1 VSDPS
6 SNKLTASES
15 LKAMEDGTLTSRA
28 LVDACLEQSA
38 ARDEDVGAWIYLDP
52 DQARRA
58 ADAADVKRAAGEDLG
73 PLHGVP
79 VGLKDIL
86 DTADMP
92 TENGSK
98 LHAGRRPATDS
109 TVAHLLRKAGA
120 IIMGKTVTTEF
131 AMSAPGKTK
140 NPHDP
145 SRTPGGSSSGSAAS
159 VADFQVP
166 LSIGSQTGGSMIRP
180 ASYCGIHGF
189 KPTFGCISR
198 AGMSPLARPL
208 DHPGIYAR
216 SIEDIARTGDV
227 LMQKDPADLDMRG
240 HPHANLMDAIKAGV
254 PETAPRIAFVKG
266 PMWQA
271 AEPYMDDLFADVVE
285 RLGDTAQEIEMTGI
299 FDQALDCHAT
309 VMMANVIAN
318 LGDVIRESPEKLHPE
333 TLRRT
338 KDSFEILA
346 EDYIKAIE
354 FRDTIAAA
362 VDRIFDNWDVIITPA
377 APGEAPLGLESTGN
391 AIFQKLWTLVGTP
404 SVTLPK
410 LTGPNGMPIGVQVHG
425 RIGHDGDL
433 LRNAM
438 WIEGTL

>member
-1 VSDPS
+1 MPDPS
-6 SNKLTASES
+6 SHRRTASDA
-15 LKAMEDGTLTSRA
+15 LKAMDNGTLTSRE
-28 LVDACLEQSA
+28 LVDACLEQTA
-38 ARDEDVGAWIYLDP
+38 ARDDSVGAWIHLDT
-52 DQARRA
+52 DLARRA
-58 ADAADVKRAAGEDLG
+58 ADAADTKRAAGDALG
-73 PLHGVP
+73 PLHGLP

-86 DTADMP
+86 DTSDMP
-92 TENGSK
+92 TANGSR

-120 IIMGKTVTTEF
+120 VIMGKTVTTEF
-131 AMSAPGKTK
+131 ALSAPGKTK
-140 NPHDP
+140 NPHDLM
-145 SRTPGGSSSGSAAS
+145 RTPGGSSSGSAAS

-180 ASYCGIHGF
+180 ASFCGIHGY

-216 SIEDIARTGDV
+216 SLEDIARVGDV
-227 LMQKDPADLDMRG
+227 LMQHDPADLDMRSQ
-240 HPHANLMDAIKAGV
+240 PNANLMSAVKSGASAK
-254 PETAPRIAFVKG
+254 APRIAFVKG
-266 PMWQA
+266 PMWVA
-271 AEPYMDDLFADVVE
+271 AEPYMDDLFTGVLDT
-285 RLGDTAQEIEMTGI
+285 LGDTAQEIEMTGV
-299 FDQALDCHAT
+299 FDQALDCHST
-309 VMMANVIAN
+309 VMMANIIAN
-318 LGDVIRESPEKLHPE
+318 LGDYVRDHADLLHPE

-338 KDSFEILA
+338 KDSFGILA

-377 APGEAPLGLESTGN
+377 APGEAPIGLEGTGN

-410 LTGPNGMPIGVQVHG
+410 LSGPNGMPIGVQVIG
-425 RIGHDGDL
+425 RVGGDADL
-433 LRNAM
+433 FKHAL

>member
-1 VSDPS
+1 
-6 SNKLTASES
+6 
-15 LKAMEDGTLTSRA
+15 
-28 LVDACLEQSA
+28 
-38 ARDEDVGAWIYLDP
+38 
-52 DQARRA
+52 
-58 ADAADVKRAAGEDLG
+58 
-73 PLHGVP
+73 
-79 VGLKDIL
+79 
-86 DTADMP
+86 
-92 TENGSK
+92 
-98 LHAGRRPATDS
+98 
-109 TVAHLLRKAGA
+109 
-120 IIMGKTVTTEF
+120 
-131 AMSAPGKTK
+131 
-140 NPHDP
+140 
-145 SRTPGGSSSGSAAS
+145 
-159 VADFQVP
+159 
-166 LSIGSQTGGSMIRP
+166 
-180 ASYCGIHGF
+180 
-189 KPTFGCISR
+189 
-198 AGMSPLARPL
+198 
-208 DHPGIYAR
+208 
-216 SIEDIARTGDV
+216 
-227 LMQKDPADLDMRG
+227 MRG

-425 RIGHDGDL
+425 RVGHDGDL